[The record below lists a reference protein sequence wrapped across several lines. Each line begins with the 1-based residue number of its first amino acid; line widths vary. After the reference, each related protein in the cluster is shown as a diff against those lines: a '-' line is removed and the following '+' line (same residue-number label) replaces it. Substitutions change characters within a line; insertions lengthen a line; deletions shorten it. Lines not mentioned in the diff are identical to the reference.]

1 MKKILYLFHFALLMV
16 TMPIIAQ
23 DKPAYLIYDKSEKE
37 SVTDAYIKALLDS
50 I

>member
-1 MKKILYLFHFALLMV
+1 VITSFVIHEDSIFLLS
-16 TMPIIAQ
+16 
-23 DKPAYLIYDKSEKE
+23 IYDKSEKE